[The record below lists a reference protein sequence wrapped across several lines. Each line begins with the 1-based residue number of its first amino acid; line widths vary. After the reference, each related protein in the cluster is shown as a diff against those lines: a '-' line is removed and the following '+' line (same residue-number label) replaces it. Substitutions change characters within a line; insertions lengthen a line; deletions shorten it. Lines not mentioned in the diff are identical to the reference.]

1 MNTRS
6 ILKPI
11 AIGLLL
17 YTAGGCSDGS
27 FKFRERSPISED
39 GSTEYSPKSG
49 DAETS
54 ARSENPAS
62 ETPRTED
69 VAEVPEDC
77 SLLPLDRETLD
88 QVPRKPCHDVET
100 EVESPNQGK

>member
-11 AIGLLL
+11 AIGLLVCM
-17 YTAGGCSDGS
+17 AGGCSDGS

-39 GSTEYSPKSG
+39 GATEYSPKSV
-49 DAETS
+49 DAETK
-54 ARSENPAS
+54 ARNEVPAS

-69 VAEVPEDC
+69 AAEVPEDC
-77 SLLPLDRETLD
+77 SVLPLDRKTLD
-88 QVPRKPCHDVET
+88 QVPRKPCPDGET
-100 EVESPNQGK
+100 EVESPNQGN